1 MIDALGISWPLA
13 TVSGYGIYG
22 VEIAQSFFRRGG
34 KKLLLTQPPVT
45 LALPPLLELRL
56 APALQLA
63 PQFAALLRQDTN
75 RVERFPF
82 PVLHGAGND
91 FAGFTGSDQ
100 VRGSPNI
107 GCVAIEHLYC
117 SPHGRAV
124 AQNYDKLIA
133 ISQFN
138 ADWLKS
144 LNIAP
149 VVLCHQ
155 GIDTDLFYPQAKR
168 GLFGDRFIIFS
179 GGKFEFRKGQ
189 DIVLTA
195 FKQFAAKYPEALLV
209 CAWQG
214 QSEPAPNLFA
224 ATGHIQDTPQAD
236 GKGGLAIAEWLQ
248 RQGLQPHQFIAL
260 PYTHQMMMPPVLREC
275 DAALFPNRCEGGTN
289 LVAMEAMA
297 CGVPT
302 LVADNTGQHDLV
314 ALAGAAPLTR
324 QSPCLAPTAAA
335 GTTTGWG
342 ECDVTECVVGL
353 ECIYHDSQ
361 AARAAAAT
369 VAAKMRDWQWDTLN
383 AKLLAALG

>member
-63 PQFAALLRQDTN
+63 PQFAALLRQNPDH
-75 RVERFPF
+75 VERFPF

-91 FAGFTGSDQ
+91 FAGFPGSDQ

-107 GCVAIEHLYC
+107 GCCAIEHLSC
-117 SPHGRAV
+117 SPHGRTV

-138 ADWLKS
+138 ANWLKS
-144 LNIAP
+144 LNLAP
-149 VVLCHQ
+149 VTLCHQ
-155 GIDTDLFYPQAKR
+155 GIDTDLFYPQPKR

-189 DIVLTA
+189 DIVLAA
-195 FKQFAAKYPEALLV
+195 FKQFAEKYPEALLL

-214 QSEPAPNLFA
+214 QSVPTPDLFA
-224 ATGHIQDTPQAD
+224 ATGHIHDVPQAD
-236 GKGGLAIAEWLQ
+236 GSGGLAIADWLQ

-260 PYTHQMMMPPVLREC
+260 PYTHQVMMPPVLREC
-275 DAALFPNRCEGGTN
+275 DAAIFPNRCEGGTN
-289 LVAMEAMA
+289 LVAMEALA

-314 ALAGAAPLTR
+314 ALAGATPLTQQNR
-324 QSPCLAPTAAA
+324 CVAPTIAA
-335 GTTTGWG
+335 GTTEGWG
-342 ECDVTECVVGL
+342 ESSVAECVAEL
-353 ECIYHDSQ
+353 ETIYQ
-361 AARAAAAT
+361 NRQTACTAAVT
-369 VAAKMRDWQWDTLN
+369 VAAKMRDWSWDKLN
-383 AKLLAALG
+383 AKLLATLA